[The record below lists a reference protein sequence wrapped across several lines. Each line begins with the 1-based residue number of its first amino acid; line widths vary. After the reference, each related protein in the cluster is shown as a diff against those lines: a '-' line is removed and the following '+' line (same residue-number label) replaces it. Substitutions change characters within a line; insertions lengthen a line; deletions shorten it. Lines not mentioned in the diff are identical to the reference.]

1 MQQARKSNDEVN
13 GMPTGKPSVRDRLI
27 EEGLIELNLYGIN
40 DFSVRR
46 IAAAC
51 GVSCAAPYKH
61 FANKNEFIA
70 AIIEYG
76 NSLWGIRQR
85 RVIAE
90 HPGSTHEQLL
100 FLCRDYILFLVENPY
115 FRSVLMSKDKS
126 FDAEYLKLKS
136 RLSETTYR
144 LVIRYCNEVNM
155 PENVSRIKLFVV
167 RSLLYGAAMM
177 IDNGEMPNT
186 PEILDEIV
194 AMIDREFHLPWE

>member
-90 HPGSTHEQLL
+90 HPG
-100 FLCRDYILFLVENPY
+100 
-115 FRSVLMSKDKS
+115 
-126 FDAEYLKLKS
+126 
-136 RLSETTYR
+136 
-144 LVIRYCNEVNM
+144 
-155 PENVSRIKLFVV
+155 
-167 RSLLYGAAMM
+167 
-177 IDNGEMPNT
+177 
-186 PEILDEIV
+186 
-194 AMIDREFHLPWE
+194 